1 MNNLMNKTIV
11 LIEDEED
18 LLELMEYNLQKE
30 GYETIGFL
38 STKNVKQLLEEE
50 TVDLMIVD
58 RNLPGVEGSQFVKN
72 LREKNISIPT
82 IFVTAKDSDS
92 DIEEGFKSGAD
103 DYLTKPFN
111 MKELILRIKAILAR
125 TSSQDSNK
133 LIYRDI
139 NLDLDTR
146 KFYINKKEIELTKLE
161 FELMKILI
169 ENQKKVLDREFLLVN
184 VWKDE
189 SFFQD
194 KTVNVAVNRLKKKI
208 DPNGD
213 KNYIK
218 SIWGVGY
225 TLE

>member
-1 MNNLMNKTIV
+1 MSKTVVI
-11 LIEDEED
+11 IEDEED
-18 LLELMEYNLQKE
+18 LLELMEYNLQKD

-38 STKNVKQLLEEE
+38 STKNVKKLIKEER
-50 TVDLMIVD
+50 VDLMIVD
-58 RNLPGVEGSQFVKN
+58 RNLPGVEGSQFVKK
-72 LREKNISIPT
+72 LREESIDIPT
-82 IFVTAKDSDS
+82 IFVTAKDKDS
-92 DIEEGFKSGAD
+92 DIEEGFRNGGD

-111 MKELILRIKAILAR
+111 IKELLLRIKAILAR
-125 TSSQDSNK
+125 TSPENTNNLMYK
-133 LIYRDI
+133 DI
-139 NLDLDTR
+139 KLDLDAR
-146 KFYINKKEIELTKLE
+146 KFYIGKEEIKLTKLE
-161 FELMKILI
+161 FELMQILI

-218 SIWGVGY
+218 SIWGIGY